1 MPGPREVRRN
11 PSKGADSRERV
22 LQIAAKVLAERGY
35 AGTTIRVVAKRSGLE
50 AASLYYHF
58 SSKDELVECVLSHGL
73 VELAGKLRAA
83 VSSLPAAATSREA
96 FLVATNVHL
105 QYLVSNGDYALASR
119 RVLNQVHPDVRR
131 KLVVLRDDIDRF
143 WRDLLETA
151 RQRSELHAAVDL
163 SLLRSFVLGALNSVL
178 EWYRPGRKSI
188 DEISEQ
194 FALIIT
200 EAVFR

>member
-83 VSSLPAAATSREA
+83 VSSLPAATSREA